1 MSLYV
6 RLQSS
11 FWTHRKTLRLRAAI
25 GEAAFWIPPRLWS
38 YAADNQPDGDFSDY
52 TPEEI
57 ALLLGYPSNA
67 QAMLQALQQ
76 AGFLEGMKI
85 HDWQEH
91 NGYHS
96 TFSNRARTAANARWD
111 KEKRKESNKEKRK
124 ERIRKDKKG
133 KEASIA
139 TSINPSTDAAYLAD
153 FSPKMRETFDAWISF
168 RKGLGKKPKD
178 WDAMFKKQV
187 EWLKPFGEAMAIQIL
202 AQSIRNGWQGLFEL
216 KTNQQ
221 NGLWQSPAERR
232 QAEIDQANRE
242 YHERKRERKP

>member
-1 MSLYV
+1 VSLYV

-25 GEAAFWIPPRLWS
+25 GDAAFWIPPRLWS

-52 TPEEI
+52 SAEEI

-67 QAMLQALQQ
+67 QAMLKALQQ
-76 AGFLEGMKI
+76 ARFLDGMKI

-96 TFSNRARTAANARWD
+96 TFSNRARAAATARWLKERT
-111 KEKRKESNKEKRK
+111 KEKGIEKTRI
-124 ERIRKDKKG
+124 ERKG

-187 EWLKPFGEAMAIQIL
+187 EWLKPFGEPMAIQIL

-216 KTNQQ
+216 KTNQ
-221 NGLWQSPAERR
+221 NGLWTSAAERR

-242 YHERKRERKP
+242 YRERKERKRQEGKP